1 MKTRCAALL
10 LILIAFVTLP
20 KSAFAQFR
28 YAPVVGVTVNDLD
41 FKQDLFSVEKTVGMQ
56 AGIMGELMFPGI
68 GFGIDFSLLYNMMGA
83 RTNLGERKIWAADG
97 FANPNVQLH
106 VLQVPLHLRF
116 KWTRMQGL
124 EDYIAP
130 FVYGGPD
137 FAVMVGH
144 SSIKGAD
151 GVKDPYKFS
160 GGDLGLTAGG
170 GFELFRRWQISVQYT
185 WGMTYLLR
193 TAKLDNM
200 SAKNRQWAVR
210 LAYMF

>member
-1 MKTRCAALL
+1 MKTRSAALL
-10 LILIAFVTLP
+10 LILIAFITLP
-20 KSAFAQFR
+20 KSAVAQFR
-28 YAPVVGVTVNDLD
+28 YAPVLGVTVNNLD
-41 FKQDLFSVEKTVGMQ
+41 FKQDLFTVDKAVGMQ
-56 AGIMGELMFPGI
+56 AGVMGELMFPGI

-97 FANPNVQLH
+97 FANPTVQMH
-106 VLQVPLHLRF
+106 MLQIPLHLRF

-137 FAVMVGH
+137 LALMLAH
-144 SSIKGAD
+144 STIKGTD
-151 GVKDPYKFS
+151 GAKNPYKYS
-160 GGDLGLTAGG
+160 GGDFGLTAGG

-185 WGMTYLLR
+185 WGMSYLLK
-193 TAKLDNM
+193 TVKLDNQ

>member
-1 MKTRCAALL
+1 
-10 LILIAFVTLP
+10 
-20 KSAFAQFR
+20 
-28 YAPVVGVTVNDLD
+28 
-41 FKQDLFSVEKTVGMQ
+41 
-56 AGIMGELMFPGI
+56 
-68 GFGIDFSLLYNMMGA
+68 
-83 RTNLGERKIWAADG
+83 
-97 FANPNVQLH
+97 
-106 VLQVPLHLRF
+106 
-116 KWTRMQGL
+116 
-124 EDYIAP
+124 
-130 FVYGGPD
+130 
-137 FAVMVGH
+137 MVGH